1 MRRTPWQTK
10 VEASQEAANGFRH
23 IRHRGNTV
31 MQQELQEAYAAEL
44 TRRAEAVRLAR
55 QALKTR
61 RVARRSGRHDTQGAV
76 RSLRDRFVHAA

>member
-1 MRRTPWQTK
+1 M
-10 VEASQEAANGFRH
+10 
-23 IRHRGNTV
+23 

-44 TRRAEAVRLAR
+44 TRRVEAVRLAR